1 MTDMKQTEKSRSG
14 RRYWK
19 LPSRNVCVCALL
31 VLFIFLSAFSVL
43 NIPMRGVDER
53 ASQYLNS
60 TMLKAGVTFA
70 LAQGLNATISL
81 VKESRIGFDF
91 VVSGEIALF
100 ELLDPVNDLVEKFS
114 TVMLVSTV
122 SLGIQSLLLKIGQW
136 IGITVLLTSAIVLF
150 LASVLLPDRMEK
162 AKIAVRGVA
171 WRVLAVAVVVRIAIP
186 LTALVSA
193 GLDSVIFENRYSEA
207 KQELENA
214 YRAGK
219 EANLIMQ
226 EYGLEGPEQEAEYE
240 MRKDEELKKKLFE
253 NIGGL
258 NMKKMFSRVV
268 ESLKNITIHI
278 IDMIVVFILQTV
290 IIPLITLW
298 ALVRIARELFGARFR
313 FAMSGM
319 TEKLFEKKPKG

>member
-1 MTDMKQTEKSRSG
+1 
-14 RRYWK
+14 
-19 LPSRNVCVCALL
+19 
-31 VLFIFLSAFSVL
+31 
-43 NIPMRGVDER
+43 
-53 ASQYLNS
+53 
-60 TMLKAGVTFA
+60 
-70 LAQGLNATISL
+70 
-81 VKESRIGFDF
+81 
-91 VVSGEIALF
+91 
-100 ELLDPVNDLVEKFS
+100 
-114 TVMLVSTV
+114 
-122 SLGIQSLLLKIGQW
+122 
-136 IGITVLLTSAIVLF
+136 
-150 LASVLLPDRMEK
+150 MEK

-313 FAMSGM
+313 VAMSGM